1 MSSDAVYSILLY
13 DFVISSA
20 NNYKKFGSVELGSVQ
35 PVFGITR
42 SGITSG
48 DCTSFPF
55 LRSSISI
62 RVYSSFHCADIFK
75 FIRKEEVERLAYIGY
90 GWSLL

>member
-1 MSSDAVYSILLY
+1 MSSDAIYSNLLY

-48 DCTSFPF
+48 DCKTFSKYILPQY
-55 LRSSISI
+55 
-62 RVYSSFHCADIFK
+62 V
-75 FIRKEEVERLAYIGY
+75 RLAYNTIGSKATKIY
-90 GWSLL
+90 TE

>member
-13 DFVISSA
+13 DFAIFSA

-48 DCTSFPF
+48 DC
-55 LRSSISI
+55 
-62 RVYSSFHCADIFK
+62 IFYHT
-75 FIRKEEVERLAYIGY
+75 F
-90 GWSLL
+90 

>member
-1 MSSDAVYSILLY
+1 MIVRYIKYVANIFGMVNMSSDAVYSILLY

-20 NNYKKFGSVELGSVQ
+20 NNYKKIGSVELGSVQ

-48 DCTSFPF
+48 DCISLAQYITA
-55 LRSSISI
+55 LRTILQTT
-62 RVYSSFHCADIFK
+62 VFC
-75 FIRKEEVERLAYIGY
+75 
-90 GWSLL
+90 

>member
-20 NNYKKFGSVELGSVQ
+20 NNYKKIGSVELGSVQ

-42 SGITSG
+42 FGITSG
-48 DCTSFPF
+48 DCSYIIIT
-55 LRSSISI
+55 
-62 RVYSSFHCADIFK
+62 
-75 FIRKEEVERLAYIGY
+75 EVLATEVKKIIQ
-90 GWSLL
+90 

>member
-48 DCTSFPF
+48 DCIINF
-55 LRSSISI
+55 SSII
-62 RVYSSFHCADIFK
+62 AFVMGPRNP
-75 FIRKEEVERLAYIGY
+75 
-90 GWSLL
+90 LLNLGTWKSHI

>member
-48 DCTSFPF
+48 DCIWFYSF
-55 LRSSISI
+55 
-62 RVYSSFHCADIFK
+62 VYYFFNCNN
-75 FIRKEEVERLAYIGY
+75 V
-90 GWSLL
+90 

>member
-1 MSSDAVYSILLY
+1 MIVRYIKYVANIFGMVNMSSDAVYSILLY

-20 NNYKKFGSVELGSVQ
+20 NNYKKIGSVELGSVQ

-48 DCTSFPF
+48 DCNSKC
-55 LRSSISI
+55 RNA
-62 RVYSSFHCADIFK
+62 VIF
-75 FIRKEEVERLAYIGY
+75 I
-90 GWSLL
+90 